1 MSAQLHINQFN
12 TRYRL
17 SSKTR
22 DSRSRLDR
30 VLREVMDHALDEAMD
45 ELGIAENEEL
55 CIRELHSLV
64 HIPLQQSDSQM
75 AMQLSRALA
84 LAIQDSVARADSQ
97 QVVRFASRLHALV
110 DFTSGVAYNRLQ
122 RAWAW
127 RQLGFIDD
135 KTVLTLQTATQ
146 QLVDTLQ
153 AEPELMMPLLTNIA
167 RDDRLLALVK
177 RLQAEQWLRLS
188 QALAGKLIPHTIPLP
203 KQLVDRQ
210 MPTQN
215 QFQAA
220 ESQLQNSRIAQT
232 LLTNPQN
239 FLQADVPLAAL
250 MVFIAAELDCAVFSR
265 TQNWLTEWL
274 ALLGRTVVNAQPT
287 LMVLAGDWLPELPS
301 KSELNQPRDDRGLA
315 DDPIVSQHQP
325 QLNKRTKAGQH
336 TNGADYIVPKDL
348 DEIEHGGSDEINT
361 ATHDELLSKVPEWNQ
376 PEPINTEWGGMFLLY
391 GLMDQLALPQQM
403 INDSALTERS
413 FGWLLYHFA
422 RMLLSQQ
429 DDASC
434 LLFAGAIPDEPLLWE
449 DETAPDEQEQE
460 ALHYHLK
467 SLTDSLFERLE
478 WQGESSEMLEWIC
491 YRPAGLH
498 IESSWLSVTFPLD
511 AVDTRIRRAMLD
523 LNPGY
528 LPWLGRVVE
537 IVYE

>member
-1 MSAQLHINQFN
+1 MSTQLHIHQFN

-22 DSRSRLDR
+22 DSHSRLDR
-30 VLREVMDHALDEAMD
+30 VLREVMDHALEEAID
-45 ELGIAENEEL
+45 ELGIAGNEEL
-55 CIRELHSLV
+55 CIRELFSLV

-75 AMQLSRALA
+75 VMQLSRALA
-84 LAIQDSVARADSQ
+84 LAIQDSVTRADSQ

-135 KTVLTLQTATQ
+135 KTTLTLQTATQ

-153 AEPELMMPLLTNIA
+153 AEPELMMPLFTNIA
-167 RDDRLLALVK
+167 RDDRLLALFK
-177 RLQAEQWLRLS
+177 RLQTEQWLRLS
-188 QALAGKLIPHTIPLP
+188 QALAGTLISHAVPLP
-203 KQLVDRQ
+203 TQLVDRQ
-210 MPTQN
+210 KPTQN
-215 QFQAA
+215 QFQMA
-220 ESQLQNSRIAQT
+220 ESQLQKSRIAQT
-232 LLTNPQN
+232 LLTSPQS

-250 MVFIAAELDCAVFSR
+250 MVLIAAELDCAVFSR
-265 TQNWLTEWL
+265 PQNWLTEWL
-274 ALLGRTVVNAQPT
+274 ALLGRTVVNAQPALT
-287 LMVLAGDWLPELPS
+287 VLAGDWLPELPS
-301 KSELNQPRDDRGLA
+301 KSELNQPQENHGLA
-315 DDPIVSQHQP
+315 DDPVVSQDQP
-325 QLNKRTKAGQH
+325 QLNKSATAGQH
-336 TNGADYIVPKDL
+336 TNGT
-348 DEIEHGGSDEINT
+348 DEIEHGVSDEINI

-376 PEPINTEWGGMFLLY
+376 PELINTQWGGMFLLY

-403 INDSALTERS
+403 MNDNVLTERS

-434 LLFAGAIPDEPLLWE
+434 LLFAGAIPGEPLLWE
-449 DETAPDEQEQE
+449 DENEPGEQEQE

-467 SLTDSLFERLE
+467 SLTDCLFERLE
-478 WQGESSEMLEWIC
+478 WQGESSEMLEWLC
-491 YRPAGLH
+491 YRPAGLR
-498 IESSWLSVTFPLD
+498 IESGWLSVTFSLD

-523 LNPGY
+523 LNPDY

>member
-1 MSAQLHINQFN
+1 
-12 TRYRL
+12 
-17 SSKTR
+17 
-22 DSRSRLDR
+22 
-30 VLREVMDHALDEAMD
+30 
-45 ELGIAENEEL
+45 L

-75 AMQLSRALA
+75 ATQWSRTLA
-84 LAIQDSVARADSQ
+84 LAIKDRVARADSQ
-97 QVVRFASRLHALV
+97 QVVRFSSRLHALV

-135 KTVLTLQTATQ
+135 ETALTLQTATH

-153 AEPELMMPLLTNIA
+153 AEPELIMPLLTNIT

-177 RLQAEQWLRLS
+177 RLQAEHWLRLS
-188 QALAGKLIPHTIPLP
+188 QALAGTLISPTVPLSM
-203 KQLVDRQ
+203 QLVDRQ

-215 QFQAA
+215 QFPVA
-220 ESQLQNSRIAQT
+220 ESQLQKSRIAQI
-232 LLTNPQN
+232 LLANPQN

-274 ALLGRTVVNAQPT
+274 ALLARAVVNTQPA
-287 LMVLAGDWLPELPS
+287 LKVLSGEWLP
-301 KSELNQPRDDRGLA
+301 D
-315 DDPIVSQHQP
+315 
-325 QLNKRTKAGQH
+325 
-336 TNGADYIVPKDL
+336 VPKDF
-348 DEIEHGGSDEINT
+348 DKIEPVGSDKINT
-361 ATHDELLSKVPEWNQ
+361 ATHDELLLKVPEWNQ
-376 PEPINTEWGGMFLLY
+376 PELINTDWGGMFLLY

-403 INDSALTERS
+403 MNDGALTERS
-413 FGWLLYHFA
+413 SSWLLYHFA
-422 RMLLSQQ
+422 QMLLPQQ

-434 LLFAGAIPDEPLLWE
+434 LLFAGVIPGEPLLWE
-449 DETAPDEQEQE
+449 DETAPGEQEQE
-460 ALHYHLK
+460 ALHYHLD

-478 WQGESSEMLEWIC
+478 WQGQSSEMLEWIC
-491 YRPAGLH
+491 YRPAGLR
-498 IESSWLSVTFPLD
+498 IESGWLSVTFPLN